1 MPQIQLHRRPIESVF
16 ELIGRNEN
24 SLTYAVGWCLAQAP
38 AFLVAVARHL
48 GCEPLSQEATI
59 LLQEHGGARGITD
72 IEIIDPGKAAWILE
86 AKVGFAP
93 PGLEQLTKY
102 AERLSATPDPAAAK
116 LLVVIAKS
124 DRRELWLK
132 QLVPQDV
139 LGIPVRV
146 LSWGDIRKAIRESY
160 GASGHAEKRLLSQ
173 LDHFVAK
180 VLQMQDF
187 ESNSVFVVS
196 ASHDQ
201 FGGGPTTF
209 VEAISKFN
217 KYFHPAAKNWPANP
231 PNYMAF
237 RWNGV
242 LQGIHHVDRYEII
255 TTWEPHFPDT
265 TEPSIPPHYLYHL
278 GPRILPQKTV
288 RTGNIPRASRVWAA
302 LDLLLTC
309 DTISEAREKT
319 QARSEAAANAG

>member
-1 MPQIQLHRRPIESVF
+1 MAQIQLHRRPIESVF
-16 ELIGRNEN
+16 ELIGTNEN
-24 SLTYAVGWCLAQAP
+24 SLTFAVGWCLSQAP
-38 AFLVAVARHL
+38 VFLTAVAKHL
-48 GCEPLSQEATI
+48 GFESPSPDTTI
-59 LLQEHGGARGITD
+59 LLQEHGGSYGITD

-93 PGLEQLTKY
+93 PGTEQLKKY
-102 AERLSATPDPAAAK
+102 AERLAAMPDPAAAK

-132 QLVPQDV
+132 QQVPQDV

-146 LSWGDIRKAIRESY
+146 LSWGDIRTTIR
-160 GASGHAEKRLLSQ
+160 GATGSSGHAEKRLLSQ
-173 LDHFVAK
+173 LDHFIAK

-196 ASHDQ
+196 VSRDN
-201 FGGGPTTF
+201 FGGGPTSF
-209 VEAISKFN
+209 VDVVDKFA
-217 KYFHPAAKNWPANP
+217 KYFHPVGKNWPANP

-237 RWNGV
+237 RWDGI
-242 LQGIHHVDRYEII
+242 LQGIHHIDRYEII
-255 TTWEPHFPDT
+255 TAWEPHFPNT
-265 TEPSIPPHYLYHL
+265 TELSIPPHYIYYL
-278 GPRILPQKTV
+278 GPRILPSKTI
-288 RTGNIPRASRVWAA
+288 RTGNIPRAGRVWAA

-319 QARSEAAANAG
+319 QARIEAAANAG

>member
-1 MPQIQLHRRPIESVF
+1 MAQIQLHRRPIESVF
-16 ELIGRNEN
+16 ELIGTNEN
-24 SLTYAVGWCLAQAP
+24 SLTFAVGWCLSQAP
-38 AFLVAVARHL
+38 AFLDAVAKHL
-48 GCEPLSQEATI
+48 GFPPPGAEATI
-59 LLQEHGGARGITD
+59 LLQEHGGSHGITD
-72 IEIIDPGKAAWILE
+72 IEIIDPGRAAWILE
-86 AKVGFAP
+86 AKVSFAP

-102 AERLSATPDPAAAK
+102 AERLNATPDPAAAK

-139 LGIPVRV
+139 LGVPVRV
-146 LSWGDIRKAIRESY
+146 LSWGNIRAAIREAM

-173 LDHFVAK
+173 LDHFIAK

-196 ASHDQ
+196 VSRDT
-201 FGGGPTTF
+201 FGGGPTSF
-209 VEAISKFN
+209 VDVVSKYS
-217 KYFHPAAKNWPANP
+217 KYFHPAGKGWPANP

-237 RWNGV
+237 RWDGV
-242 LQGIHHVDRYEII
+242 LQGIYHVDKYEII

-265 TEPSIPPHYLYHL
+265 TEASFQPHYLYHL
-278 GPRILPQKTV
+278 GPRIMPAHTV
-288 RTGNIPRASRVWAA
+288 KTGNIFRSGRVWAA

-309 DTISEAREKT
+309 ETISEARDRT